1 MNGEGNDTAV
11 EANETA
17 ADASHG
23 RTGQAQGRPDQAQG
37 RPGQAQERPG
47 QAQGIPAA
55 NEPPGEGTAGD
66 AAALVEQNAVKPA
79 ELSCPQCGVVVYPGE
94 AFCENCGHQL
104 IAGRPGNGAPRPSG
118 GAECVG
124 CGEAAVDAEGYC
136 EHCGLKQPAD
146 RDHLEVEVRTPGG
159 PVAGVSDRGKRYA
172 RNEDAF
178 AIAPHPTGVAAVVC
192 DGVGSSPRPETAS
205 RAAADTAATEIASAL
220 GAGATPAD
228 AVRTAV
234 QAAATAVAELADSP
248 EQAPSCTFVTAVT
261 GPDGVT
267 VGWVGDSRAYW
278 LSADDLRADG
288 ADGGLADTGELNAA
302 AMTAELAADDPNAT
316 TPDAE
321 TVPLGAS
328 RRLTDDD
335 SWAAFMVA
343 SGALTEAE
351 AEAHPNAHVITAWMG
366 ADAGEVR
373 PHVRGFLPDR
383 PGTLL
388 VCSDGLWNYFP
399 GAEDLAA
406 VLRNAQ
412 ADPAADPTGAA
423 RTLVRHALDAG
434 GRDNITVAVLP
445 MAAAPS
451 TEQAR

>member
-11 EANETA
+11 EANESA
-17 ADASHG
+17 ANG
-23 RTGQAQGRPDQAQG
+23 
-37 RPGQAQERPG
+37 
-47 QAQGIPAA
+47 PAA
-55 NEPPGEGTAGD
+55 GDGAGGAGEANAGGTGARR
-66 AAALVEQNAVKPA
+66 EQGAVKPA
-79 ELSCPQCGVVVYPGE
+79 ELACPQCGVVVYPGE
-94 AFCENCGHQL
+94 AFCENCGRQL
-104 IAGRPGNGAPRPSG
+104 IAGRPGSGAPRPSG
-118 GAECVG
+118 RTRCVG
-124 CGEAAVDAEGYC
+124 CGEAAVDGEGYC
-136 EHCGLKQPAD
+136 EHCGMKQPAD
-146 RDHLEVEVRTPGG
+146 RDHLEVELVTPGG

-178 AIAPHPTGVAAVVC
+178 AIAPHTTGVAAVVC

-205 RAAADTAATEIASAL
+205 RAAADTAAAEIATAL
-220 GAGATPAD
+220 GAGAAPGD
-228 AVRTAV
+228 AVRAAV
-234 QAAATAVAELADSP
+234 RKAAEAVAGLADSP
-248 EQAPSCTFVTAVT
+248 EASPSCTFVAAVT

-278 LSADDLRADG
+278 LSESDTSPSAALR
-288 ADGGLADTGELNAA
+288 DTGELDSSQV
-302 AMTAELAADDPNAT
+302 TADLKGDPNAT

-321 TVPLGAS
+321 TLPLGPS

-373 PHVRGFLPDR
+373 PHVRGFVPDR

-399 GAEDLAA
+399 GAGDLAA

-423 RTLVRHALDAG
+423 RILVRHALDAG

-445 MAAAPS
+445 MAAAPR
-451 TEQAR
+451 TEQDR

>member
-1 MNGEGNDTAV
+1 MNGNENGDMDGEGNDTAV

-17 ADASHG
+17 ANGSATG
-23 RTGQAQGRPDQAQG
+23 EGPGGTRPGAGQA
-37 RPGQAQERPG
+37 
-47 QAQGIPAA
+47 
-55 NEPPGEGTAGD
+55 NAGD
-66 AAALVEQNAVKPA
+66 AAARMEPTGMDATGMNPAGMNAAGMEQSAVKPA
-79 ELSCPQCGVVVYPGE
+79 ELACPQCGVVVYPGE
-94 AFCENCGHQL
+94 AFCENCGRQL

-118 GAECVG
+118 RTRCVG
-124 CGEAAVDAEGYC
+124 CGEAAVDGEGYC
-136 EHCGLKQPAD
+136 EHCGMKQPAD
-146 RDHLEVEVRTPGG
+146 RDHLEVELATPGG

-178 AIAPHPTGVAAVVC
+178 AIAPHNTGVAAVVC

-205 RAAADTAATEIASAL
+205 RAAADTAATEIATAM
-220 GAGATPAD
+220 GAGAAPGD
-228 AVRTAV
+228 AVRMAV
-234 QAAATAVAELADSP
+234 RKAATAVAGLAESP
-248 EQAPSCTFVTAVT
+248 EAAPSCTFVAAVT

-278 LSADDLRADG
+278 LSETDTSPAAD
-288 ADGGLADTGELNAA
+288 LADTGELNSSAV
-302 AMTAELAADDPNAT
+302 TADLRGDPNAT
-316 TPDAE
+316 SPDAE
-321 TVPLGAS
+321 TLPLGPS

-351 AEAHPNAHVITAWMG
+351 AEAHPNAHVITAWLG

-373 PHVRGFLPDR
+373 PHVRSFVPDR

-399 GAEDLAA
+399 GAGDLAA

-423 RTLVRHALDAG
+423 RILVRHALDAG

-445 MAAAPS
+445 MAATPS

>member
-1 MNGEGNDTAV
+1 MNGNENGDMNGEGNDTAV

-17 ADASHG
+17 ANGSS
-23 RTGQAQGRPDQAQG
+23 T
-37 RPGQAQERPG
+37 
-47 QAQGIPAA
+47 
-55 NEPPGEGTAGD
+55 GEGAWGMGAGEANAED
-66 AAALVEQNAVKPA
+66 AAARREPTRMEPPPGRLTGMNPTGREQNAVKPA
-79 ELSCPQCGVVVYPGE
+79 ELACPKCGVVVYPGE
-94 AFCENCGHQL
+94 AFCENCGRQL

-118 GAECVG
+118 KPRCVG
-124 CGEAAVDAEGYC
+124 CGEAAVDGEGYC
-136 EHCGLKQPAD
+136 EHCGMKQPAD
-146 RDHLEVEVRTPGG
+146 RDHLEVELATPGG

-178 AIAPHPTGVAAVVC
+178 AIALHNTGVAAVVC

-205 RAAADTAATEIASAL
+205 RAAADTAASEI
-220 GAGATPAD
+220 
-228 AVRTAV
+228 
-234 QAAATAVAELADSP
+234 ATAVGAGTAPGEAVRAAVQKALVAVTGLAESP
-248 EQAPSCTFVTAVT
+248 EAAPSCTFVAAVT

-278 LSADDLRADG
+278 LSETDTSGTGD
-288 ADGGLADTGELNAA
+288 LADTGELNSAA
-302 AMTAELAADDPNAT
+302 VTADLRGDPNAT
-316 TPDAE
+316 SPDADKL
-321 TVPLGAS
+321 PLGPS
-328 RRLTDDD
+328 RRMTDDD

-351 AEAHPNAHVITAWMG
+351 AEAHPNAHVITAWLG

-373 PHVRGFLPDR
+373 PHVRSFVPDR

-399 GAEDLAA
+399 GAGDLAA

-423 RTLVRHALDAG
+423 RILVRHALDAG

>member
-1 MNGEGNDTAV
+1 MDGEGNDTAV

-17 ADASHG
+17 GNGWAAGEGAGNMNAGEASAG
-23 RTGQAQGRPDQAQG
+23 D
-37 RPGQAQERPG
+37 
-47 QAQGIPAA
+47 PAA
-55 NEPPGEGTAGD
+55 RMD
-66 AAALVEQNAVKPA
+66 RNAVKPA
-79 ELSCPQCGVVVYPGE
+79 ELACPQCDVVVYPGE
-94 AFCENCGHQL
+94 AFCENCGRQL

-118 GAECVG
+118 RAACVG
-124 CGEAAVDAEGYC
+124 CGEAAVGSEGYC
-136 EHCGLKQPAD
+136 EHCGMKQPAD
-146 RDHLEVEVRTPGG
+146 RDHLEVELATPGG

-178 AIAPHPTGVAAVVC
+178 AIAPHTTGVAAVVC

-205 RAAADTAATEIASAL
+205 RAAADTAATEIAIAL
-220 GAGATPAD
+220 GAGASPGD

-234 QAAATAVAELADSP
+234 GKAAKAVAGLAKSAD
-248 EQAPSCTFVTAVT
+248 QAPSCTFVTAVT

-278 LSADDLRADG
+278 LSEADTSG
-288 ADGGLADTGELNAA
+288 TGGLADTGELNAA
-302 AMTAELAADDPNAT
+302 ALTAELADADPNAT

-321 TVPLGAS
+321 TLPLGAS

-351 AEAHPNAHVITAWMG
+351 AEAHPNAHVITAWLG

-373 PHVRGFLPDR
+373 PHVRGFRPDR

-423 RTLVRHALDAG
+423 RILVRHALDAG

>member
-1 MNGEGNDTAV
+1 MDGEGDDTAV

-17 ADASHG
+17 G
-23 RTGQAQGRPDQAQG
+23 
-37 RPGQAQERPG
+37 
-47 QAQGIPAA
+47 
-55 NEPPGEGTAGD
+55 GTAAHEAPGSAPTGD
-66 AAALVEQNAVKPA
+66 AAALVDQSAVKPA
-79 ELSCPQCGVVVYPGE
+79 ELTCPNPECGVVVYPGE
-94 AFCENCGHQL
+94 VYCENCGHRL
-104 IAGRPGNGAPRPSG
+104 IAGQPGNGAPATSG
-118 GAECVG
+118 GTECVG

-146 RDHLEVEVRTPGG
+146 RDHLEVALDTPGG

-178 AIAPHPTGVAAVVC
+178 AIAPHNTGVAAVVC

-220 GAGATPAD
+220 GAGASPGD
-228 AVRTAV
+228 AVRAAV
-234 QAAATAVAELADSP
+234 AKAAAAVSALADSP
-248 EQAPSCTFVTAVT
+248 EQAPSCTFVAAVT

-278 LSADDLRADG
+278 LSADDLRAGDPGDG
-288 ADGGLADTGELNAA
+288 DLADTGELNAA
-302 AMTAELAADDPNAT
+302 ALNAELDAAYNAELSGDPNAT

-321 TVPLGAS
+321 TLPLGAS

-351 AEAHPNAHVITAWMG
+351 AEAHPNAHVITAWLG

-373 PHVRGFLPDR
+373 PHVRAFLPDR

-399 GAEDLAA
+399 GAEELAA

-412 ADPAADPTGAA
+412 ADPAADPAGAA